1 MAQKDVAALSV
12 QSQEIKTET
21 LEGAN
26 TAVRVGQLLQ
36 DLTDSQMNLTD
47 DGSTYDQSAG
57 VSTNAANIGTN
68 ATNIGTNATDI
79 STNAG
84 LISTNTTN
92 IGNNTSAIALK
103 VSTDVG
109 LTEDKTFPS
118 NTARWFNT
126 LTQAEYDGITPDA
139 DELYFIV

>member
-68 ATNIGTNATDI
+68 ATDI
-79 STNAG
+79 STNSG